1 METVEAGPGV
11 ENPLFTAGGFLQKGR
26 KSWAFPAF
34 SLFKTLLKMLITL
47 GIPRLQP
54 PYFSRP
60 APERRRKSPSLLA
73 EAEKFPGIL
82 W

>member
-1 METVEAGPGV
+1 METGDGWPGV
-11 ENPLFTAGGFLQKGR
+11 ENRLLASGGFFQKGR

-54 PYFSRP
+54 PYFSSQ
-60 APERRRKSPSLLA
+60 APERPRKSPSHLA
-73 EAEKFPGIL
+73 EAEKFPEIL

>member
-1 METVEAGPGV
+1 METAEAGPGV
-11 ENPLFTAGGFLQKGR
+11 ENRLFTGGGFFQKGR

-34 SLFKTLLKMLITL
+34 PLFKTLLKMLITL
-47 GIPRLQP
+47 GIPRLHP
-54 PYFSRP
+54 PYFPRP
-60 APERRRKSPSLLA
+60 APERPEKNPSLLA